1 MRGTPP
7 RVAPLDAP
15 VVREARRTLA
25 RYDRAGRADRARV
38 FGTCAGAPFAD
49 VQALLEWHDLMLFVV
64 AHPASRGEHLRAE
77 RELARVATVAR
88 ELALRGRVRDRRALE
103 ETGVAWST
111 VRASYGLAIARW
123 WVERHPGRA
132 RLDGFDDNALP
143 LAEALAAGLP
153 AMAAEAAAS
162 LDAESAGATLGGS
175 PDALAFVVR
184 ALDRIRAP
192 AVVRETLFE
201 RMGAAI
207 VVDLGASDASRTVLR
222 CGEDAPW
229 VVDRLQREVD
239 AHAEIK
245 APLPRAPRL
254 GLAARERYVDA
265 GRATLAVLGRET
277 DALSCTSARD
287 TVVHPLGRGL
297 AIALHAPAAGRRGP
311 LDTHVGFV
319 LWRNG
324 VAVAYGGGWPFA
336 GGCRIGVNVFPA
348 FRGGE
353 SAWLFTQVL
362 RAYRARF
369 AVRRFVVEP
378 YQYGLGNREGLASG
392 AFWFYWRLG
401 FRPVDPRV
409 LALANDEAARRA
421 ADPAH
426 RTGIDLL
433 RRFTRSDIALDLEPG
448 ATPPEPLD
456 LALRASAWLARH
468 GRGDL
473 GRAERTAL
481 ARAERA
487 LGKRA
492 PLSGP
497 VRDAWIGWAPLVA
510 LIDELPSWP
519 ARDRSRLA
527 AIVAAKARD
536 EFAFQRGVAGHARLL
551 RALARIAAARID

>member
-1 MRGTPP
+1 M
-7 RVAPLDAP
+7 
-15 VVREARRTLA
+15 
-25 RYDRAGRADRARV
+25 
-38 FGTCAGAPFAD
+38 
-49 VQALLEWHDLMLFVV
+49 
-64 AHPASRGEHLRAE
+64 
-77 RELARVATVAR
+77 
-88 ELALRGRVRDRRALE
+88 RGRVRDRRALE

-132 RLDGFDDNALP
+132 RLDGFDDDAVP

-162 LDAESAGATLGGS
+162 LDAESAGATLGGA
-175 PDALAFVVR
+175 PDTLAFVVR

-207 VVDLGASDASRTVLR
+207 VVDLGASDVSRTVLR
-222 CGEDAPW
+222 CGDGAPW
-229 VVDRLQREVD
+229 IVDRLRREVD
-239 AHAEIK
+239 ARAEIT

-319 LWRNG
+319 LWRNR

-409 LALANDEAARRA
+409 LALASDEAARRA

-426 RTGIDLL
+426 RTGDRPPAALHAL
-433 RRFTRSDIALDLEPG
+433 GHRARPRTRRDAAGAARS
-448 ATPPEPLD
+448 
-456 LALRASAWLARH
+456 RAAR
-468 GRGDL
+468 
-473 GRAERTAL
+473 ERL
-481 ARAERA
+481 ARAPRPRRPRPRRTPGARPRRA
-487 LGKRA
+487 CARPTGADGRTGPRRLDRLGAARRADRRPAVVAGARPRA
-492 PLSGP
+492 PRGAP
-497 VRDAWIGWAPLVA
+497 RGEGARRVRV
-510 LIDELPSWP
+510 P
-519 ARDRSRLA
+519 ARRRRARA
-527 AIVAAKARD
+527 A
-536 EFAFQRGVAGHARLL
+536 L
-551 RALARIAAARID
+551 RALARIAASRVG